1 MPKNAKR
8 SNHHLNPASTASR
21 NPYDKPNH
29 AAGRGYMSSASS
41 AAPHASVTAA
51 AGGGGG
57 STNLVAPNTSIGQHF
72 LKNPAVITSII
83 DKAGVKP
90 TDVVLEIGPGT
101 GTLWKSLLLNIGSS
115 YKQTNLSKPIYCLFV
130 VTKGT

>member
-8 SNHHLNPASTASR
+8 SNHHLNPASAASR
-21 NPYDKPNH
+21 KPYDRPNH
-29 AAGRGYMSSASS
+29 GASRGSVPSSNSSSSS
-41 AAPHASVTAA
+41 AAGPHAAA
-51 AGGGGG
+51 ASA

-101 GTLWKSLLLNIGSS
+101 GTRGNARSHGNNGNAHQQIKTLNNLTFHFS
-115 YKQTNLSKPIYCLFV
+115 KQ
-130 VTKGT
+130 GT

>member
-1 MPKNAKR
+1 MAAGP
-8 SNHHLNPASTASR
+8 
-21 NPYDKPNH
+21 H
-29 AAGRGYMSSASS
+29 AAAASA
-41 AAPHASVTAA
+41 
-51 AGGGGG
+51 

-101 GTLWKSLLLNIGSS
+101 GECTDVRSRVNNGSE
-115 YKQTNLSKPIYCLFV
+115 YQQVDP
-130 VTKGT
+130 